1 RKKMENKILQQNEFL
16 NNALE
21 ALTHPFY
28 VIDADDYT
36 IQLAN
41 SATGFSNLA
50 ENRTC
55 YQVTHKR
62 KKPCSADHPCPLE
75 IVKKTKKPAVT
86 EHIHI
91 DKNGNKRNVEIHAYP
106 IFDNDGNIVQ
116 MIEYCLDITER
127 TKVEEALKETLT
139 KLETLNEKLGV
150 VGRLTRHDVRN
161 KLSVI
166 VNNVYLA
173 KQRLAGDQVGSG
185 YLEGI
190 ESAVNQV
197 EKILNFASNYEK
209 LGVETLSYI
218 DVGKCVEEAVVL
230 FSGLDGIRLV
240 NECHDLTVLADSLLR
255 QLVYNLM
262 HNSVVHG
269 ERVDQ
274 ISVYCKEGKDQLK
287 LIYEDNGVGIPE
299 VDKEK
304 IFMEGYGKGT
314 GYGLYLIKKTCE
326 AYGWVIQETGVP
338 GKGTQFTIHP
348 KN

>member
-1 RKKMENKILQQNEFL
+1 
-16 NNALE
+16 
-21 ALTHPFY
+21 
-28 VIDADDYT
+28 
-36 IQLAN
+36 
-41 SATGFSNLA
+41 
-50 ENRTC
+50 
-55 YQVTHKR
+55 
-62 KKPCSADHPCPLE
+62 
-75 IVKKTKKPAVT
+75 
-86 EHIHI
+86 
-91 DKNGNKRNVEIHAYP
+91 
-106 IFDNDGNIVQ
+106 
-116 MIEYCLDITER
+116 
-127 TKVEEALKETLT
+127 
-139 KLETLNEKLGV
+139 
-150 VGRLTRHDVRN
+150 
-161 KLSVI
+161 
-166 VNNVYLA
+166 
-173 KQRLAGDQVGSG
+173 
-185 YLEGI
+185 
-190 ESAVNQV
+190 
-197 EKILNFASNYEK
+197 

-348 KN
+348 KNKLHDQRAVALYLKLWTTEFWEKLSRKTL